1 MSSSQSSKSHMIREN
16 LYHKFK
22 ENKFTRG
29 ATEGG
34 IEHWEKIRDLVV
46 TSILSGGH
54 MLLTDHRS
62 SGLSILMKAIAES
75 TVSLENFD
83 HVHCDSYMSA
93 SQLDF
98 FRRPSS
104 DGSFQILLLENFP
117 QARADVQHRIFE
129 LIRSSELSKSGDPG
143 SRALIVA
150 TQDHHSPQKI
160 RDHSHLESFLFHM
173 DVPDLKEKDEM
184 NLLASITEE
193 AEGSSS
199 GAVFTHDDIL
209 EARREIAKMVAL
221 KDELQQD
228 ILELAKTIAES
239 QHTETYGGP
248 STICLKEFNEALRA
262 WIFWKES
269 SSEAEYTLGKKHVNE
284 LAPDVMSHRIIRKN
298 NTIVSSNSIIFNS
311 LRECKFPDP
320 NKKQNEMS
328 KSYLEGLAKEKDG
341 KGKKEAFKKCREI
354 YNNLKRRLEAQV
366 FGRSDDGPEIPG
378 KQGQKG
384 LSTIDLVL
392 TALFAGGHVLLEDF
406 PGTGKS
412 YLAKIL
418 GDSIEDDKVEEDFD
432 IPSFNRIQC
441 TPDLLPQD
449 ITGGQMLKDGSTEIY
464 FKHGPVFAYVVLV
477 DEINRTT
484 PKVQSGLLEAMAEQQ
499 VTIEGK
505 TYPLGSLFFCIAT
518 QNPLDKVGTFELPA
532 AQLDRFLFKRRLDPI
547 DETAVKKVM
556 KMEVDQDQKPKGVKL
571 TEVVAVRDFLLE
583 KVRLEGE
590 GDGANGDHGLL
601 DFMCKLARRFQELEN
616 SENPKE
622 KLRPGSTP
630 SPRTLQKLVKVMRI
644 QAFVQA
650 KEDEEVTVRPEHLRP
665 IAADLLRH
673 RIFPENLEGA
683 NNSEREAELNRLINT
698 VVQKALE
705 QHSQDTQ
712 AG

>member
-1 MSSSQSSKSHMIREN
+1 
-16 LYHKFK
+16 
-22 ENKFTRG
+22 
-29 ATEGG
+29 
-34 IEHWEKIRDLVV
+34 
-46 TSILSGGH
+46 
-54 MLLTDHRS
+54 
-62 SGLSILMKAIAES
+62 
-75 TVSLENFD
+75 
-83 HVHCDSYMSA
+83 
-93 SQLDF
+93 
-98 FRRPSS
+98 
-104 DGSFQILLLENFP
+104 
-117 QARADVQHRIFE
+117 
-129 LIRSSELSKSGDPG
+129 
-143 SRALIVA
+143 
-150 TQDHHSPQKI
+150 
-160 RDHSHLESFLFHM
+160 M

-378 KQGQKG
+378 HQGQRG
-384 LSTIDLVL
+384 LSPIDLVL

-441 TPDLLPQD
+441 TPDLLPQE
-449 ITGGQMLKDGSTEIY
+449 ITGGTMLKNGSTEIY

-547 DETAVKKVM
+547 EESAVKKVM

-630 SPRTLQKLVKVMRI
+630 SPRTLQKLVKVMQI

>member
-54 MLLTDHRS
+54 ILLTDHRS

-83 HVHCDSYMSA
+83 HIHCDPYMSA
-93 SQLDF
+93 AQLDF
-98 FRRPSS
+98 FRRTTS
-104 DGSFQILLLENFP
+104 DGSFQIILLENFP
-117 QARADVQHRIFE
+117 QARADVQHKIFE

-143 SRALIVA
+143 SGALIVA
-150 TQDHHSPQKI
+150 TQDHHSTKKI
-160 RDHSHLESFLFHM
+160 RDHSQLESFLFHM
-173 DVPDLKEKDEM
+173 DVPDLNEKDEM

-193 AEGSSS
+193 AEGSLS
-199 GAVFTHDDIL
+199 GAVFTLEDIIG
-209 EARREIAKMVAL
+209 ARREIAKMVAL
-221 KDELQQD
+221 KDELQHD

-239 QHTETYGGP
+239 PHTETYGGP

-262 WIFWKES
+262 WIFWRES
-269 SSEAEYTLGKKHVNE
+269 SSEAEYTLGKKHINE

-328 KSYLEGLAKEKDG
+328 KSSLERVAKED
-341 KGKKEAFKKCREI
+341 GKKEAFKKCREI
-354 YNNLKRRLEAQV
+354 YNKLKKRLEAQV
-366 FGRSDDGPEIPG
+366 FGRNDDGPQIASQPG
-378 KQGQKG
+378 KRG

-449 ITGGQMLKDGSTEIY
+449 ITGGQMLKDGGTEIY

-532 AQLDRFLFKRRLDPI
+532 AQLDRFLFKRRLEPI

-556 KMEVDQDQKPKGVKL
+556 NMEVGQGMKPEGVKL
-571 TEVVAVRDFLLE
+571 TEVVAVRDFLLAT
-583 KVRLEGE
+583 VGLEGE
-590 GDGANGDHGLL
+590 GDGANGAHGLL
-601 DFMCKLARRFQELEN
+601 DFMCKLAKRFQELEN
-616 SENPKE
+616 SEDPKE

-630 SPRTLQKLVKVMRI
+630 SPRTLQKLVKVMQI

-683 NNSEREAELNRLINT
+683 NNSEKEAELNRIINT
-698 VVQKALE
+698 VVEEALE

>member
-1 MSSSQSSKSHMIREN
+1 MSSIQSSKSHMIREN

-22 ENKFTRG
+22 ENKFTKG

-34 IEHWEKIRDLVV
+34 IEHWEKIRDLIV

-83 HVHCDSYMSA
+83 HVHCDPYMSA
-93 SQLDF
+93 AQVKF
-98 FRRPSS
+98 FQRPSS
-104 DGSFQILLLENFP
+104 DDSFQILLLENFP
-117 QARADVQHRIFE
+117 QARADFQYRIFE
-129 LIRSSELSKSGDPG
+129 LIRSGELSKSSSPG

-150 TQDHHSPQKI
+150 TQDHHSAQKI
-160 RDHSHLESFLFHM
+160 RDHSQLESFLFHA
-173 DVPDLKEKDEM
+173 DVPDLREKDEM

-193 AEGSSS
+193 AVGASSE
-199 GAVFTHDDIL
+199 AVFTHKDIL
-209 EARREIAKMVAL
+209 EARREIAKMVTL
-221 KDELQQD
+221 KDELQHD

-239 QHTETYGGP
+239 PHTETFGGP

-262 WIFWKES
+262 WIFWTES

-284 LAPDVMSHRIIRKN
+284 LAPDGMSHRIIRKN
-298 NTIVSSNSIIFNS
+298 NTIVSSNAIIFNA

-328 KSYLEGLAKEKDG
+328 KSYLESLAKEGDDG
-341 KGKKEAFKKCREI
+341 KKRAFKKCREI
-354 YNNLKRRLEAQV
+354 YNKLKECLEAQV
-366 FGRSDDGPEIPG
+366 FGRSDDGPEISREE
-378 KQGQKG
+378 GQRG

-412 YLAKIL
+412 YLAKVL

-449 ITGGQMLKDGSTEIY
+449 ITGGQMIKDGTTEIY

-499 VTIEGK
+499 VTIDGK

-532 AQLDRFLFKRRLDPI
+532 AQLDRFLFKRRLNPI
-547 DETAVKKVM
+547 EETAVKKVM
-556 KMEVDQDQKPKGVKL
+556 KMQSDAGKKPEGVKL

-583 KVRLEGE
+583 KVGLEGE
-590 GDGANGDHGLL
+590 TDGDNGNQGLL
-601 DFMCKLARRFQELEN
+601 DFMCRLTRRFKALEK
-616 SENPKE
+616 SEDPKE
-622 KLRPGSTP
+622 KLQPGSTP
-630 SPRTLQKLVKVMRI
+630 SPRTLQKLVKVMQI

-650 KEDEEVTVRPEHLRP
+650 TEDENVTVRPEHIRP
-665 IAADLLRH
+665 IAGDLLRH
-673 RIFPENLEGA
+673 RIFPENLDGV
-683 NNSEREAELNRLINT
+683 NNAEKEEELNRLINRI
-698 VVQKALE
+698 VEESLE
-705 QHSQDTQ
+705 QHSQDTL

>member
-29 ATEGG
+29 AAEGG

-83 HVHCDSYMSA
+83 HVHCDPYMSA
-93 SQLDF
+93 AQLNF
-98 FRRPSS
+98 FQRSSS
-104 DGSFQILLLENFP
+104 DGSFQIVLLENFP
-117 QARADVQHRIFE
+117 QARADVQHKIFE

-143 SRALIVA
+143 SSALIVA
-150 TQDHHSPQKI
+150 TQDHHSPKKI
-160 RDHSHLESFLFHM
+160 RDHSQLESFLFHM
-173 DVPDLKEKDEM
+173 NVPDLKEKDEM

-193 AEGSSS
+193 AEGSSV

-209 EARREIAKMVAL
+209 DARREIAKMVAL

-228 ILELAKTIAES
+228 ILELAKTIGES
-239 QHTETYGGP
+239 SHTETYGGP

-284 LAPDVMSHRIIRKN
+284 LAPDGMSHRIIRKN

-320 NKKQNEMS
+320 NKRQDEMS
-328 KSYLEGLAKEKDG
+328 KSVLEQM
-341 KGKKEAFKKCREI
+341 GKKDAFKKCREI
-354 YNNLKRRLEAQV
+354 YNNLKKRLEAQV
-366 FGRSDDGPEIPG
+366 FGRNDDGPEIPG
-378 KQGQKG
+378 GHGQRG

-418 GDSIEDDKVEEDFD
+418 GDSIEDDKVEEDFN

-532 AQLDRFLFKRRLDPI
+532 AQLDRFLFKRRLEPI
-547 DETAVKKVM
+547 QESAVKKVM
-556 KMEVDQDQKPKGVKL
+556 KMEVDQDKKPAGVKL

-616 SENPKE
+616 SEDLRE
-622 KLRPGSTP
+622 KLQPGSTP
-630 SPRTLQKLVKVMRI
+630 SPRTLQKLIKVMQI
-644 QAFVQA
+644 LAFVQA
-650 KEDEEVTVRPEHLRP
+650 KENEEVTVRPEHLRP

-683 NNSEREAELNRLINT
+683 NNSEKEAELNRLINT
-698 VVQKALE
+698 VVQEALE

-712 AG
+712 AS